1 MEKTPVKAA
10 IRLLIVDDHPVVRA
24 GLNSMLRKQSGLR
37 VIGTV
42 HGGREALEFLGKEN
56 ADVMLLDLRM
66 PNMDGIDTLRALQ
79 NLPTPPQVVILSNFE
94 YDEEIY
100 RAVEAGA
107 KAYLLKD
114 TSRDEIIA
122 AINAVHGGGTH
133 FPKRI
138 ADRLDERKH
147 RPCLSARE
155 VQILELLSK
164 GLTNK
169 DIGRALDIS
178 KFTVRNHVNKILEK
192 LEVCD
197 RTEASTV
204 AIEQGILPI
213 MHGSAH

>member
-1 MEKTPVKAA
+1 MAEKIVATVP
-10 IRLLIVDDHPVVRA
+10 IRVLLADDHPVVRA

-37 VIGTV
+37 IVGTV
-42 HGGREALEFLGKEN
+42 HGGREALEFLAKEP

-66 PNMDGIDTLRALQ
+66 PNMDGIDTLRALHK
-79 NLPTPPQVVILSNFE
+79 LLSPPKVVILSNFE
-94 YDEEIY
+94 LDEEIY

-107 KAYLLKD
+107 KGYLVKD

-122 AINAVHGGGTH
+122 AIKAVHAGNTH

-138 ADRLDERKH
+138 EERLAERKQ
-147 RPCLSARE
+147 RNGLSARE
-155 VQILELLSK
+155 VEILELLSK

-169 DIGRALDIS
+169 AIGQALGIS
-178 KFTVRNHVNKILEK
+178 KYTVRNHVNRILEK

-204 AIEQGILPI
+204 AIEQGILPTF
-213 MHGSAH
+213 H